1 MNSKIQL
8 KAETVTMGDLIV
20 AITDAALEVVQD
32 EDIAYRI
39 AGLFFMRLL
48 AVSDPKTADDLLT
61 PALARFTRCRHPARL
76 STSMKVPEEERLPRS
91 TRTRFGRVLAQ

>member
-1 MNSKIQL
+1 MNSKMQF

-20 AITDAALEVVQD
+20 AITDAAMEVVQD

-48 AVSDPKTADDLLT
+48 AVSDPETADDLL
-61 PALARFTRCRHPARL
+61 AACAGSIH
-76 STSMKVPEEERLPRS
+76 
-91 TRTRFGRVLAQ
+91 

>member
-20 AITDAALEVVQD
+20 AITDAAFEVAQD

-39 AGLFFMRLL
+39 AALFFMRLL
-48 AVSDPKTADDLLT
+48 AVSDPEAADD
-61 PALARFTRCRHPARL
+61 FRCLRWPD
-76 STSMKVPEEERLPRS
+76 
-91 TRTRFGRVLAQ
+91 

>member
-20 AITDAALEVVQD
+20 AITDAALEVAQD

-39 AGLFFMRLL
+39 AGLGFH
-48 AVSDPKTADDLLT
+48 AT
-61 PALARFTRCRHPARL
+61 L
-76 STSMKVPEEERLPRS
+76 SGL
-91 TRTRFGRVLAQ
+91 

>member
-32 EDIAYRI
+32 EDIAYKI
-39 AGLFFMRLL
+39 AGLAFMRLL
-48 AVSDPKTADDLLT
+48 AVSDPETADNLLAGCAGT
-61 PALARFTRCRHPARL
+61 IH
-76 STSMKVPEEERLPRS
+76 
-91 TRTRFGRVLAQ
+91 

>member
-20 AITDAALEVVQD
+20 AITDAALEVAQD

-39 AGLFFMRLL
+39 AGLVL
-48 AVSDPKTADDLLT
+48 AVSDPETADNLLADCAGT
-61 PALARFTRCRHPARL
+61 IH
-76 STSMKVPEEERLPRS
+76 
-91 TRTRFGRVLAQ
+91 

>member
-1 MNSKIQL
+1 MAVQ
-8 KAETVTMGDLIV
+8 VTSMGDLIV

-32 EDIAYRI
+32 EAIAYRI

-61 PALARFTRCRHPARL
+61 ACAGPIH
-76 STSMKVPEEERLPRS
+76 
-91 TRTRFGRVLAQ
+91 

>member
-20 AITDAALEVVQD
+20 AITDAALQVARD

-39 AGLFFMRLL
+39 AGL
-48 AVSDPKTADDLLT
+48 
-61 PALARFTRCRHPARL
+61 PASSESGQRIVAISWFD
-76 STSMKVPEEERLPRS
+76 
-91 TRTRFGRVLAQ
+91 RFGIRG

>member
-20 AITDAALEVVQD
+20 AITDAALEVAQD

-39 AGLFFMRLL
+39 AGLVFMRLL
-48 AVSDPKTADDLLT
+48 AVSDPETADNLLADCAGT
-61 PALARFTRCRHPARL
+61 IH
-76 STSMKVPEEERLPRS
+76 
-91 TRTRFGRVLAQ
+91 